1 MKQKDLSRL
10 ERELHHYSSTYRY
23 ANKEGKEQLSLH
35 IWKLRQAIA
44 EQTELLMPTVAEDPE
59 RTEYAIGNSTGST

>member
-1 MKQKDLSRL
+1 MKKKDLKRM
-10 ERELHHYSSTYRY
+10 ERELKHYSSTYRY

-44 EQTELLMPTVAEDPE
+44 EQTELSIPNATANPE
-59 RTEYAIGNSTGST
+59 RAEYAIGNGTGST